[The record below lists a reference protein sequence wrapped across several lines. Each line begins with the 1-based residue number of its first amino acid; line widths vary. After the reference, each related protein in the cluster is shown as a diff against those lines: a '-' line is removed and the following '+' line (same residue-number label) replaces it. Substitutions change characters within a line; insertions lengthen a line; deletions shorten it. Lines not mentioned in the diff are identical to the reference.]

1 MTLSFL
7 SPAPWSYLGDFVLLC
22 PTFVSSSS
30 IFLKFSPFRTNDQH
44 LICYRGCWGFISHP
58 LSLIPSSPLG
68 SCWIVAVVSGTDSP
82 INSVSLHWSP
92 FFLLHQE
99 KLLFLFLKTFSLF
112 SLLSLCHVVL
122 LLLAL
127 LTRMVPAPQHRLLSP
142 SLLVSSTISHPQ
154 PFPVLQGP
162 ELAQKLEKSSN

>member
-22 PTFVSSSS
+22 PTFVSSSA
-30 IFLKFSPFRTNDQH
+30 IFLKFSPFRTNGQH
-44 LICYRGCWGFISHP
+44 LICYWGCWGFISHS

-92 FFLLHQE
+92 FFLLRQE
-99 KLLFLFLKTFSLF
+99 KTFIFISEDVLFVFSLV
-112 SLLSLCHVVL
+112 SLSCCP
-122 LLLAL
+122 LAVGSVN
-127 LTRMVPAPQHRLLSP
+127 TDGSSP
-142 SLLVSSTISHPQ
+142 SAQAPESIPPCFKHNFASSA
-154 PFPVLQGP
+154 L
-162 ELAQKLEKSSN
+162 SSSAGARACSKIRKKQ